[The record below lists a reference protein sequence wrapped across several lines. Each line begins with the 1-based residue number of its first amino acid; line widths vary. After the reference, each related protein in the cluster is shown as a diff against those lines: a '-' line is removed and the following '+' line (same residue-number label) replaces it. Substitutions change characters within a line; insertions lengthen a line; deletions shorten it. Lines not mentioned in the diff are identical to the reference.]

1 MASFV
6 VIIETAREV
15 TGVANSK
22 VQKKNSSG
30 RRQFKKNFILLTM
43 VLPTAIW
50 LILLR
55 YLPMF
60 GITIAFKDY
69 KIYTK
74 APGLINNIIHSK
86 WVGFDN
92 FKFLFATTDSLKM
105 IRNTV
110 GYNLLWIFLG
120 LVISV
125 SFAIILN
132 EITNKFVA
140 KTYQTLMFFPYFI
153 SWVVVS
159 YFVMALLD
167 PTNGLIVKWQIKNF
181 GEATNWYHTSQ
192 PWPIILTLAN
202 LWKNT
207 GYSCILYLTAITGID
222 KTLYEAASID
232 GATRWQQVRFVTLPN
247 LRTMIAILLIMNIS
261 KIFNSDFGLFW
272 NVPLASG
279 SILDVTQTI
288 DTYVY
293 RSLAATGG
301 NLGMTTA
308 AGVFQNVVGF
318 CCMLAA
324 NSIVKRI
331 DADSSLF

>member
-1 MASFV
+1 MIAGCSLSL
-6 VIIETAREV
+6 INNREAAHMQV
-15 TGVANSK
+15 GKKKSHGRM
-22 VQKKNSSG
+22 QIKKNL
-30 RRQFKKNFILLTM
+30 ILLTM
-43 VLPTAIW
+43 VLPTAVW

-60 GITIAFKDY
+60 GIAIAFKDY

-74 APGLINNIIHSK
+74 APGLINNVIHSK
-86 WVGFDN
+86 WVGLAN

-140 KTYQTLMFFPYFI
+140 KSYQTIMFFPYFI

-167 PTNGLIVKWQIKNF
+167 PTSGLIVKWQMEKY

-222 KTLYEAASID
+222 KTQYEAASID
-232 GATRWQQVRFVTLPN
+232 GATKWQQVKFVTLPN

-293 RSLAATGG
+293 RALSATGG

-318 CCMLAA
+318 ICMLAA
-324 NSIVKRI
+324 NSVVKRI